1 MKSDR
6 LRTIQLNVCNS
17 EEVEKAVETI
27 RSGLKDPEKG
37 KGTVRLRAS
46 SVSLFYGSRSMLP
59 SVCWQPGKKA
69 PFFIVKLFLLL
80 SERKWIKLNMPVQ

>member
-17 EEVEKAVETI
+17 EEVEKAVGTI

-37 KGTVRLRAS
+37 KGPLRLGGWYVA
-46 SVSLFYGSRSMLP
+46 LFWGSRPVLP
-59 SVCWQPGKKA
+59 SICWYPGKKA
-69 PFFIVKLFLLL
+69 SLCCLNSSSCSVKG
-80 SERKWIKLNMPVQ
+80 SGLN

>member
-37 KGTVRLRAS
+37 KGTGRLRAS
-46 SVSLFYGSRSMLP
+46 SVSLFYGSCSTLP
-59 SVCWQPGKKA
+59 SICWQPGKR
-69 PFFIVKLFLLL
+69 LLSLLL
-80 SERKWIKLNMPVQ
+80 NSSSCSVRGSGLS